1 VSEGVYVFNLANV
14 SINQEKDGWFIQN
27 KQLND
32 SQTVV
37 RTGFRKVKLLHN
49 LISIDLWYELYE
61 EGLLLERY
69 HEAGD
74 VYVHSIE
81 SIRKLLKD
89 NGFKVTALYGSYDL
103 KPFTNSSDMMVIV
116 SSVI

>member
-1 VSEGVYVFNLANV
+1 M
-14 SINQEKDGWFIQN
+14 
-27 KQLND
+27 ND

-37 RTGFRKVKLLHN
+37 RTGFRKVKPLQN
-49 LISIDLWYELYE
+49 LISINLWYELYE
-61 EGLLLERY
+61 DGLLLERY

-74 VYVHSIE
+74 VYIHSIE